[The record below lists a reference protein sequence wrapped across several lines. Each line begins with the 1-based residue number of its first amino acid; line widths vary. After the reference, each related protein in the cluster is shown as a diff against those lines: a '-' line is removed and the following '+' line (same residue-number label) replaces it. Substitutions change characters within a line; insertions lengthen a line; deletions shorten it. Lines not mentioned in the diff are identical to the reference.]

1 MTSGRLLQKT
11 MFGIF
16 VLFGVVALSTSAL
29 CVYTVDE
36 QLSSQY
42 EANGVAIAVTIANS
56 SADILLNRDMSTVQ
70 SLIDQFKELEEIKYL
85 YIATEDGE
93 IIAHT
98 FVPGIPEEISAAD
111 KTVLGTV
118 DRRLPGFGEFMEVS
132 SPILNG
138 LAGSV
143 HVGIDKGLLAR
154 KIQTAVGQQVYLISL
169 LFIAGIVGSY
179 LLLTIAARPL
189 LRLADYGRQLAA
201 PATATT
207 ISAPDEQGLLER
219 RDEVGQLARIFKHLA
234 DAQTPTGPT
243 QS

>member
-1 MTSGRLLQKT
+1 

-16 VLFGVVALSTSAL
+16 VLFGVVAVATSGL
-29 CVYTVDE
+29 CVYTVDQ

-42 EANGVAIAVTIANS
+42 EANGVAISVTIANS

-98 FVPGIPEEISAAD
+98 FVPGIPDEINAAD
-111 KTVLGTV
+111 RTIAGTV
-118 DRRLPGFGEFMEVS
+118 ERRLPGFGEFMEVS

-138 LAGSV
+138 IAGSV

-154 KIQTAVGQQVYLISL
+154 KIQTAVGQQIYLISI
-169 LFIAGIVGSY
+169 LFFLGIVGSDF
-179 LLLTIAARPL
+179 LLALAFPPPT
-189 LRLADYGRQLAA
+189 RLAEYARHLAV
-201 PATATT
+201 P
-207 ISAPDEQGLLER
+207 SEDFDLEGSSRLLLER
-219 RDEVGQLARIFKHLA
+219 RDEVGQLARLFKHVSEA
-234 DAQTPTGPT
+234 HVPAGSSRP
-243 QS
+243 